1 MVEIGLG
8 EVVEEGGGVGEGKGR
23 EEGGLGPAFCFGK
36 HVAGGAAAVVADA
49 GEPEGLLVAG
59 VGFPVGGVLSHFDG
73 VDVGADRRQG

>member
-1 MVEIGLG
+1 MKVR
-8 EVVEEGGGVGEGKGR
+8 VGKKGDWDQR
-23 EEGGLGPAFCFGK
+23 FCFGK

-73 VDVGADRRQG
+73 VDVGADRRQGNGGDGGAV